1 MKFKRGKNTDK
12 ARGVFKS
19 LYVKFVA
26 LFSAVIILAAVCI
39 GVAVYNN
46 TASYLLE
53 TKQEEMQKAVDAIS
67 YLMVKYVKSDE
78 YNKVQDGEI
87 SPDSDYYMLRS
98 RMATCYEILGADIF
112 ISDSKGNVIMS
123 FPLLPNEKDYII
135 TDTVYFEDGF
145 ENRFLYL
152 NDQYSFINPE
162 QYINCFK
169 TEDFVVD
176 FGNYHGF
183 YTEKEDSHLTVSKRI
198 ASYQEANVETFGAV
212 IMSFPMPQLAESR
225 NEITTYVLITTALAI
240 VLAMVVIM
248 FMTKI
253 MTKPLEKLK
262 VGAGEIAGGNFKIK
276 IEKTTKD
283 EIGELVDAFNTAA
296 KSLDNLDTVR
306 NDFIANVSHE
316 LRTPMTSIKGFV
328 EAIMDGII
336 PEDRQHEYLKKV
348 HREICR
354 MNDLVNDLLDWARLS
369 AGQGNFN
376 MANFDVNKVVVT
388 VVSNLEPLIMEKN
401 INMVI
406 DFEKDK
412 HMVYGDAKSIERVF
426 INIISNA
433 VKFTPENGEITVK
446 VSSESGKV
454 RVDISDTGI
463 GMSEKEMELI
473 FERFYKADKSRSS
486 EKKSTGLGLSIVKK
500 ILQSH
505 NQNISVKST
514 PGQGSCF
521 TFTLDEEKLNEKD

>member
-1 MKFKRGKNTDK
+1 MSFKRSKNTK
-12 ARGVFKS
+12 KTKGVFKS

-26 LFSAVIILAAVCI
+26 LFSAVIIFATVFI
-39 GVAVYNN
+39 GIVVYNN
-46 TASYLLE
+46 TANYLTE
-53 TKQEEMQKAVDAIS
+53 TKIEEMQSAVDAIS
-67 YLMVKYVKSDE
+67 YLMLQYVKSDE
-78 YNKVQDGEI
+78 YNKVQDGVI

-98 RMATCYEILGADIF
+98 RMATCHEILGADIF
-112 ISDSKGNVIMS
+112 ISDSKGNIVMS

-135 TDTVYFEDGF
+135 TDTLYFEDGF

-152 NDQYSFINPE
+152 DNQYSFINPE

-176 FGNYHGF
+176 FGDYHGF
-183 YTEKEDSHLTVSKRI
+183 YTKEEDSHLTVSKRI
-198 ASYQEANVETFGAV
+198 ASYQEENVETFGAV
-212 IMSFPMPQLAESR
+212 IMSFPMPQLASAR
-225 NEITTYVLITTALAI
+225 NEITAYVLITTVAAI
-240 VLAMVVIM
+240 VVAMILIM
-248 FMTKI
+248 FLTKI

-262 VGAGEIAGGNFKIK
+262 VGADELAGGNFKIK

-283 EIGELVDAFNTAA
+283 EIGELVDAFNMAA

-336 PEDRQHEYLKKV
+336 PPERQHEYLKKV

-369 AGQGNFN
+369 AGQGNFQ
-376 MANFDVNKVVVT
+376 MTNFDINRVVVT
-388 VVSNLEPLIMEKN
+388 VVSNLEPLIMQKN
-401 INMVI
+401 INMVV

-412 HMVYGDAKSIERVF
+412 HMVNGDSKSIERVL
-426 INIISNA
+426 INLVSNA

-446 VSSESGKV
+446 IGSENGKI
-454 RVDISDTGI
+454 RVDVSDTGI
-463 GMSEKEMELI
+463 GMSADEMELI

-486 EKKSTGLGLSIVKK
+486 EKKSTGLGLPIVKK
-500 ILQSH
+500 ILQNH
-505 NQNISVKST
+505 GQNISVSST
-514 PGQGSCF
+514 PGVGSCF
-521 TFTLDEEKLNEKD
+521 TFTLEGQKSDEEN